1 MVKASN
7 NNFGA
12 ISKIK
17 IQKIGSFCNLKSA
30 KITINVEKYFQHKFR
45 KVQHA
50 QNIIKITP
58 NERGDQMHLLHI
70 YYFWFLRMAHPSKSM
85 LNKVI
90 ISQNMLEF
98 KIFLNIYKKNPK
110 NENDNKSCLSQNK

>member
-30 KITINVEKYFQHKFR
+30 KITKNVEKYFQHKFR

-70 YYFWFLRMAHPSKSM
+70 YYF
-85 LNKVI
+85 
-90 ISQNMLEF
+90 
-98 KIFLNIYKKNPK
+98 
-110 NENDNKSCLSQNK
+110 

>member
-1 MVKASN
+1 MLKASN

-30 KITINVEKYFQHKFR
+30 KITKTVEKYFKRKFR

-58 NERGDQMHLLHI
+58 
-70 YYFWFLRMAHPSKSM
+70 SKC
-85 LNKVI
+85 V
-90 ISQNMLEF
+90 
-98 KIFLNIYKKNPK
+98 
-110 NENDNKSCLSQNK
+110 